1 MPTTTA
7 KQKLLHSIYELRDA
21 SKQLGF
27 RHPFNRKLEKC
38 IHELDQMRLTLNST
52 TDKYEKGEI

>member
-1 MPTTTA
+1 MSNTTP
-7 KQKLLHSIYELRDA
+7 KQKLLHSIYALRDA

-38 IHELDQMRLTLNST
+38 IHDLDQMRLTLNST
-52 TDKYEKGEI
+52 TDKYEQGEI